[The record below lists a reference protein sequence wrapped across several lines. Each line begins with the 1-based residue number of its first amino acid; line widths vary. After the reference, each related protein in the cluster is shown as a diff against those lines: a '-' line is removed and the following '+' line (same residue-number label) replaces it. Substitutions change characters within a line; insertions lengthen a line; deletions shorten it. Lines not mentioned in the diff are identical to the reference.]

1 MCFPI
6 ILVSLPFAQLVC
18 VLKAISLFGCLVTPR
33 DQTKNKTLIVHRRRI
48 QNNQIKIDGIAA
60 YD

>member
-18 VLKAISLFGCLVTPR
+18 VLKAISLFGCLDTLR
-33 DQTKNKTLIVHRRRI
+33 DQAKNKTLVAHRRRI

-60 YD
+60 HD